1 MRLIL
6 LWLLLFVTLVSAS
19 PFDLYTDYSMFVD
32 FGVVFVVFAFITH
45 WVLKDHFGKHVPF
58 IMSFVFAL
66 GFVMLGGRAGFNLGS
81 FGLKFGIGILIIV
94 FIGLVYFI
102 FNLVGKVRGH
112 ESESV
117 MPEVAPGG
125 LERTVHAETGG
136 ASFEKD
142 KEKLAEVVKGK
153 EEEEAQTVV
162 ENVVGKQVST
172 VDAKVK
178 ALVGLIKLSDV
189 SKGNEIN
196 LLYPEVQ
203 HDLEILKK
211 RFGKEYIGKIRVRAW
226 CDDNLVLISKMFK
239 DYGEFLNRSGVNT
252 NIDGALK
259 DFKKRVDEFVTNITN
274 AINNSEFSAEKS
286 SALTVTYNDLDK
298 DIFKFREGHKKQE
311 FQGVSIKTICDQQL
325 DRMRDLFNNY
335 SKLKN
340 NLETR
345 ITKST
350 TFADLVGEIE
360 KFVPKIKAAH
370 IKLISDVDNYIK
382 NFKNP
387 GATP

>member
-142 KEKLAEVVKGK
+142 KGKLAEVVKGK

-196 LLYPEVQ
+196 LLYREVQ

-239 DYGEFLNRSGVNT
+239 DYVQFLNREGVNT
-252 NIDGALK
+252 NIDSILK
-259 DFKKRVDEFVTNITN
+259 DFKKRVDEFVTNISN
-274 AINNSEFSAEKS
+274 ASDNSEFTAEKK
-286 SALTVTYNDLDK
+286 SALTVTYTDLKTDLNKFRKDHKNEQVQGVVVKNWCDGQLKIIDRSLKNYNSGKSSLDK
-298 DIFKFREGHKKQE
+298 KENRQ
-311 FQGVSIKTICDQQL
+311 VS
-325 DRMRDLFNNY
+325 
-335 SKLKN
+335 
-340 NLETR
+340 
-345 ITKST
+345 
-350 TFADLVGEIE
+350 FANLVGDVE
-360 KFVPKIKAAH
+360 KFKSNLGSYKGKMVSNVD
-370 IKLISDVDNYIK
+370 KLLKSAG
-382 NFKNP
+382 
-387 GATP
+387 GAP

>member
-1 MRLIL
+1 M
-6 LWLLLFVTLVSAS
+6 LLFASLVSAQS
-19 PFDLYTDYSMFVD
+19 PLEYITLIEFPIIDFVL
-32 FGVVFVVFAFITH
+32 VFIIFAFITR

-58 IMSFVFAL
+58 IMSFVFTF
-66 GFVMLGGRAGFNLGS
+66 GIVGLGGRAGFDLGS
-81 FGLKFGIGILIIV
+81 SGMRLGAILIVV

-102 FNLVGKVRGH
+102 FRLIGKVKGH
-112 ESESV
+112 GSESV
-117 MPEVAPGG
+117 APEVVPGG

-153 EEEEAQTVV
+153 EEEEAQAVV

-172 VDAKVK
+172 VDVKVK
-178 ALVGLIKLSDV
+178 ALVGLIRLSDV
-189 SKGNEIN
+189 SKENEIN
-196 LLYPEVQ
+196 ILNTEIK
-203 HDLEILKK
+203 HDLETLKK
-211 RFGKEYIGKIRVRAW
+211 RFGKEYIGKIRVIAW
-226 CDDNLVLISKMFK
+226 CDDNLALISKMFK
-239 DYGEFLNRSGVNT
+239 DYGEFLNRQGVNI
-252 NIDGALK
+252 NIDSILK
-259 DFKKRVDEFVTNITN
+259 DFKKRVDEFVTNISN

-298 DIFKFREGHKKQE
+298 DIFNFREGHKKQE

-340 NLETR
+340 KLETR

-350 TFADLVGEIE
+350 TFVDLVGEIE

-370 IKLISDVDNYIK
+370 TKLISDVDNYIK

>member
-1 MRLIL
+1 M
-6 LWLLLFVTLVSAS
+6 LLFVTLVSAS

-178 ALVGLIKLSDV
+178 TLVGLIKLSDV
-189 SKGNEIN
+189 SKGNEIKILN
-196 LLYPEVQ
+196 TETK

-239 DYGEFLNRSGVNT
+239 DYVQFLNREGVNT
-252 NIDGALK
+252 NIDSILK
-259 DFKKRVDEFVTNITN
+259 DFKKRVDEFVTNISN
-274 AINNSEFSAEKS
+274 ASDNSEFTAEKK
-286 SALTVTYNDLDK
+286 SALTVTYTDLKTDLNKFRKDHKNEQVQGVVVKNWCDGQLKIIDRSLKNYNSGKSSLDK
-298 DIFKFREGHKKQE
+298 KENRQ
-311 FQGVSIKTICDQQL
+311 VS
-325 DRMRDLFNNY
+325 
-335 SKLKN
+335 
-340 NLETR
+340 
-345 ITKST
+345 
-350 TFADLVGEIE
+350 FANLVGDVE
-360 KFVPKIKAAH
+360 KFKSNLGSYKGKMVSNVD
-370 IKLISDVDNYIK
+370 KLLKSAG
-382 NFKNP
+382 
-387 GATP
+387 GAP

>member
-1 MRLIL
+1 
-6 LWLLLFVTLVSAS
+6 LFVTLVSAQS
-19 PFDLYTDYSMFVD
+19 PLEYITLIEFPIIDFVL
-32 FGVVFVVFAFITH
+32 VFIIFAFITR

-58 IMSFVFAL
+58 IMSFVFTF
-66 GFVMLGGRAGFNLGS
+66 GIVGLGGRAGFDLGS
-81 FGLKFGIGILIIV
+81 SGMRLGAILIVV
-94 FIGLVYFI
+94 FLGLVYFI
-102 FNLVGKVRGH
+102 FRLVGKVRGG
-112 ESESV
+112 SESV

-142 KEKLAEVVKGK
+142 KGKLAEVVKGK

-196 LLYPEVQ
+196 LLYREVQ

>member
-1 MRLIL
+1 VRLIL
-6 LWLLLFVTLVSAS
+6 FWLLLLVSLVSAQS
-19 PFDLYTDYSMFVD
+19 PLEYITLIEFPIIDFV
-32 FGVVFVVFAFITH
+32 VVFIIFVFITH

-58 IMSFVFAL
+58 IMSFVFAF
-66 GFVMLGGRAGFNLGS
+66 GIVGLGGRAGFDLGS
-81 FGLKFGIGILIIV
+81 SGMRLGAILIVV
-94 FIGLVYFI
+94 FLGLVYFI
-102 FNLVGKVRGH
+102 FRLVGKVRGSS
-112 ESESV
+112 SESV

-136 ASFEKD
+136 ASAEAVGEAVKD
-142 KEKLAEVVKGK
+142 K
-153 EEEEAQTVV
+153 EEEAQAVV
-162 ENVVGKQVST
+162 ENVVGSEISKVK
-172 VDAKVK
+172 AKVE

-189 SKGNEIN
+189 SKENEIN
-196 LLYPEVQ
+196 NLNTETK
-203 HDLEILKK
+203 HDLQTLRN
-211 RFGKEYIGKIRVRAW
+211 RFGKEYIGKIKVKNW

-239 DYGEFLNRSGVNT
+239 DYGEFLNRQGVNT

-274 AINNSEFSAEKS
+274 AIDNSEFTAEKS
-286 SALTVTYNDLDK
+286 SALTVTHNDLDK
-298 DIFKFREGHKKQE
+298 DIFNFREGHKKQE
-311 FQGVSIKTICDQQL
+311 FQGVLIKTICDKQL

-335 SKLKN
+335 SKLKS

-370 IKLISDVDNYIK
+370 TRLISDVDNYIK